1 MKVEFKDYKPVEFT
15 DASILQDSSLADVDL
30 LKA

>member
-15 DASILQDSSLADVDL
+15 DPSVLQDSNFADIDL
-30 LKA
+30 LTT